1 MKDLTTTYL
10 GLKLRT
16 PLMVSACGP
25 LSETIAGIRAAE
37 DVGASALVVYSIF
50 EEQLRQDVY
59 EMNERMNAGTE
70 SYAEALSYFP
80 EPS

>member
-25 LSETIAGIRAAE
+25 LSETIDGIRAAE
-37 DVGASALVVYSIF
+37 DAGASALVVYSIF
-50 EEQLRQDVY
+50 EE
-59 EMNERMNAGTE
+59 
-70 SYAEALSYFP
+70 
-80 EPS
+80 

>member
-1 MKDLTTTYL
+1 MDLTTKYL

-25 LSETIAGIRAAE
+25 LSETIDGIRAAE
-37 DVGASALVVYSIF
+37 DAGASALVIYSIF
-50 EEQLRQDVY
+50 EEQLQQDAY

-70 SYAEALSYFP
+70 SFAESLTYFP
-80 EPS
+80 EP